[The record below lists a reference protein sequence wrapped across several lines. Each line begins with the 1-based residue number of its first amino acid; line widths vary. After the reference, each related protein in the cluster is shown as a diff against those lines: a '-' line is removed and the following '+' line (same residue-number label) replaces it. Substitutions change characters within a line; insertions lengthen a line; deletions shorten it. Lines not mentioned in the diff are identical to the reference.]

1 MKFFLSILTLAP
13 SIAFAQPQTFSQVVD
28 TILNIG
34 NLAMPFLVALALFIF
49 ISGLVKF
56 LSRGG
61 SEESVK
67 EGKKLMLW
75 GIIALFMML
84 SVWGIVRILLQSFG
98 FPLGIPLTP
107 RFLQ

>member
-1 MKFFLSILTLAP
+1 MKFLISLLALIP
-13 SIAFAQPQTFSQVVD
+13 SIVFAQPQTFSQVVD
-28 TILNIG
+28 VFLNIG
-34 NLAMPFLVALALFIF
+34 NLAMPFLVALALFLF
-49 ISGLVKF
+49 IYGLMKF
-56 LSRGG
+56 LSKGG
-61 SEESVK
+61 SEESVT

-98 FPLGIPLTP
+98 FPIGIPLSP